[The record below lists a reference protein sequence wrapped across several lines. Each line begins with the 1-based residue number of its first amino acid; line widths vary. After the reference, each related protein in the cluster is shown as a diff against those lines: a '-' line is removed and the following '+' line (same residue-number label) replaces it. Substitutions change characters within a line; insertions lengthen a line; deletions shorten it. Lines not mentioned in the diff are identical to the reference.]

1 MKISNPSR
9 LLALFTAGVLSA
21 GVMLHP
27 APARADKAKN
37 YKYGAIALGVVGGY
51 LLSKGKTTEGAVV
64 LGAGAYTYKKGE
76 DARKADK
83 YNDYSDRYNYRGSY
97 DNSGRYNNGD
107 YNNRGRY
114 DNNGRYDDRYDSSYD
129 NRDRYNVP
137 ARNRL
142 SERENNDY
150 ISRGGDRYGDRYD
163 DRYDNR
169 NDNRYNDRYDNRNRN
184 PKIR

>member
-9 LLALFTAGVLSA
+9 LLALLTAGVLSA
-21 GVMLHP
+21 SVMLHS

-37 YKYGAIALGVVGGY
+37 YKYGAIALGVLGGY
-51 LLSKGKTTEGAVV
+51 LLSKGKKVEGAAV

-83 YNDYSDRYNYRGSY
+83 NDNYRDRYGYR
-97 DNSGRYNNGD
+97 DRYNNGD
-107 YNNRGRY
+107 RYGDSGYDNRYNNGDR
-114 DNNGRYDDRYDSSYD
+114 DDDSRYDDRYDNSYD
-129 NRDRYNVP
+129 RGRYNVP

-142 SERENNDY
+142 SNRNSNDKSSY
-150 ISRGGDRYGDRYD
+150 RAYRS
-163 DRYDNR
+163 DNR
-169 NDNRYNDRYDNRNRN
+169 SKNRSGNRN

>member
-1 MKISNPSR
+1 MIKISNLSR
-9 LLALFTAGVLSA
+9 VLALFTASVLSA

-37 YKYGAIALGVVGGY
+37 YKYGAIALGAAGAY
-51 LLSKGKTTEGAVV
+51 LLSKGKTVEGAAV

-76 DARKADK
+76 DARKADNNDNYRDRYGYRDR
-83 YNDYSDRYNYRGSY
+83 YNDNDGYRDNDNRYSDRY
-97 DNSGRYNNGD
+97 DN
-107 YNNRGRY
+107 
-114 DNNGRYDDRYDSSYD
+114 SYD

-142 SERENNDY
+142 GNRDNNSNSSY
-150 ISRGGDRYGDRYD
+150 RAYRS
-163 DRYDNR
+163 DNR
-169 NDNRYNDRYDNRNRN
+169 DRTNNRDRYDNRNRN